1 MKPHT
6 TNNYKCDCVSIFPS
20 KCIHTRQFLAPTLAD
35 FILSGHFFY
44 KTVPSF
50 YVSKILKKN
59 FVNPLSLSS
68 IRTSYK
74 IHSFES
80 VSRSWLN
87 ELLNAHNWCSCPFS
101 HYLEPFLWKIL
112 VYHCTT
118 LPVAMFFEFEKSI
131 LHCQQQ

>member
-1 MKPHT
+1 MPHQNKIRLGYPFRELTYYYSVLVPIISHSHNT
-6 TNNYKCDCVSIFPS
+6 TYM
-20 KCIHTRQFLAPTLAD
+20 
-35 FILSGHFFY
+35 FFC
-44 KTVPSF
+44 KWLLWFQNS
-50 YVSKILKKN
+50 KKN
-59 FVNPLSLSS
+59 ITLILSLSS

-87 ELLNAHNWCSCPFS
+87 ELLNAHKVQLSFFTLFRTVFVKNPS
-101 HYLEPFLWKIL
+101 
-112 VYHCTT
+112 T